1 MFFYKICTNIF
12 VYIGDFCNFV
22 YEKLELPRQEDK
34 VGHFSYESY
43 FCY

>member
-1 MFFYKICTNIF
+1 MFSIKF
-12 VYIGDFCNFV
+12 VPIYLYISEIFCNFV
-22 YEKLELPRQEDK
+22 YGKLELPRQEDK